1 MIVKKIEEKGEPS
14 MWETGT
20 WVCTLPR
27 TQNNSFSPPKEL
39 NSYAI
44 KKKKKWPHRNKS
56 QNHGQLRMSMN
67 GKTPGLPVRPITKN
81 TANETATEKV
91 CVKATVW
98 QSN

>member
-44 KKKKKWPHRNKS
+44 KKKKMASQKQVSKS
-56 QNHGQLRMSMN
+56 WA
-67 GKTPGLPVRPITKN
+67 IKN
-81 TANETATEKV
+81 VHEWKNSRATSETHYKEYSK
-91 CVKATVW
+91 
-98 QSN
+98 

>member
-44 KKKKKWPHRNKS
+44 KKKK
-56 QNHGQLRMSMN
+56 N
-67 GKTPGLPVRPITKN
+67 GLT
-81 TANETATEKV
+81 ETSLKIMG
-91 CVKATVW
+91 
-98 QSN
+98 N